1 MIDPQ
6 LAALLERLR
15 HSSRRLRIA
24 MTLTAGLCILIAAGI
39 ASDASLWRS
48 GPGWQIAGAAGVIAF
63 STLAFLAGYGAI
75 RGQRRH
81 TARLRHLL
89 VNEPRR
95 IRSIGLRVA
104 RAVPNA
110 SWSPDD
116 GSETRGLHVIV
127 SDDTGAAWV
136 LPVSRSEAPALVAA
150 LARHC
155 PLAVVEP

>member
-6 LAALLERLR
+6 LAALLDRLT

-24 MTLTAGLCILIAAGI
+24 MALTAGLCILIAAGI
-39 ASDASLWRS
+39 ASDGSLWRA
-48 GPGWQIAGAAGVIAF
+48 GPGWQIAGVVGVIAF
-63 STLAFLAGYGAI
+63 GTLALLAGYSAI

-81 TARLRHLL
+81 TARLRRLL
-89 VNEPRR
+89 VNQPRR
-95 IRSIGLRVA
+95 IRSISLRVA
-104 RAVPNA
+104 RAAPNA
-110 SWSPDD
+110 SWSADD
-116 GSETRGLHVIV
+116 GSATRGLHVMV
-127 SDDTGAAWV
+127 SDDTGATWV